1 MIESSA
7 KLETTVT
14 RSQGTSVN
22 LRWWMIGLVALAT
35 TINYI
40 DRQSISLLFPV
51 LSKPNELNLS
61 ALQYSRVATVLLLA
75 YMISQSVSGKF
86 YDRYGTRIGFTVS
99 IVIWSIAAMGHSLIA
114 GFYSFAAL
122 SFVLGFGEAGNWPG
136 AAKMVAEW
144 FPVRERAL
152 GLAIFNSG
160 AALGSVIAPPFI
172 IGLQLIVGWRVTF
185 LIAGALGFFWLAAWL
200 FFFWSPEKHPRI
212 SPEELTL
219 IKEGQPAKSADKTI
233 GTGKLL
239 RLRQV
244 WAIILARLLV
254 DPIWWLFVLWLPEYL
269 NKSRGLSVKQIGMF
283 AWAPYLAASTGSLF
297 GGWLAGRLIRIGFS
311 VNRARKTVI
320 ATAACLM
327 PAGLLAARAES
338 AIVALGYIAVVLF
351 GFQMWISNVQ
361 TLPSDFFADKTV
373 GSVAGFGG
381 TGAAI
386 GSMTLTLATGWIV
399 THFSYAP
406 VLMIAG
412 VLAPI
417 GTAVLFLLAGT
428 IQRVEVS

>member
-1 MIESSA
+1 MIAGVQPA
-7 KLETTVT
+7 KRERT
-14 RSQGTSVN
+14 N

-35 TINYI
+35 TINYV

-51 LSKPNELNLS
+51 LSKPSELNLS

-86 YDRYGTRIGFTVS
+86 YDRYGTRVGFTVS
-99 IVIWSIAAMGHSLIA
+99 IVIWSIAAMGHSLIT

-144 FPVRERAL
+144 FPARERAL
-152 GLAIFNSG
+152 GMAIFNSG
-160 AALGSVIAPPFI
+160 AALGSVIAPPLI
-172 IGLQLIVGWRVTF
+172 IGLQLVVGWRTTF
-185 LIAGALGFFWLAAWL
+185 VIAGSFGFVWLATWL
-200 FFFWSPEKHPRI
+200 FTFWTPEKHPRI
-212 SPEELTL
+212 SPEELAL
-219 IKEGQPAKSADKTI
+219 IQEGRAASSKAATI
-233 GTGKLL
+233 SVGRLL
-239 RLRQV
+239 RIRQV
-244 WAIILARLLV
+244 WAIILARLIV

-269 NKSRGLSVKQIGMF
+269 NKARGLSVKQIGMF
-283 AWAPYLAASTGSLF
+283 AWAPYLAASAGSLF
-297 GGWLAGRLIRIGFS
+297 GGWLAGRLIRGGVDLS
-311 VNRARKTVI
+311 RARKTVI
-320 ATAACLM
+320 AIAACLM

-338 AIVALGYIAVVLF
+338 AIAALGYIAIVLF

-361 TLPSDFFADKTV
+361 TLPSDFFSDRTV

-412 VLAPI
+412 ILAPVGTVLLFVLAGKI
-417 GTAVLFLLAGT
+417 R
-428 IQRVEVS
+428 RVEVQ

>member
-1 MIESSA
+1 MSVEVQS
-7 KLETTVT
+7 TTHVRT
-14 RSQGTSVN
+14 N

-35 TINYI
+35 TINYV

-86 YDRYGTRIGFTVS
+86 YDRYGTRVGFTVS
-99 IVIWSIAAMGHSLIA
+99 IVIWSIAAMGHSLIT

-144 FPVRERAL
+144 FPARERAL
-152 GLAIFNSG
+152 GMAIFNSG
-160 AALGSVIAPPFI
+160 AALGSVIAPPLI
-172 IGLQLIVGWRVTF
+172 IGLQLVVGWRVTF
-185 LIAGALGFFWLAAWL
+185 LAAGSLGFVWLAIWL
-200 FFFWSPEKHPRI
+200 LTYWTPEEHPRI
-212 SPEELTL
+212 SREELAL
-219 IKEGQPAKSADKTI
+219 IQEGRPAKTAAATI
-233 GTGKLL
+233 SVGRLL
-239 RLRQV
+239 RIRQV
-244 WAIILARLLV
+244 WAVILARFIV

-269 NKSRGLSVKQIGMF
+269 NKARGLSVKQIGMF
-283 AWAPYLAASTGSLF
+283 AWAPYLAASAGSLF
-297 GGWLAGRLIRIGFS
+297 GGWLAGRLIRGGLDVS
-311 VNRARKTVI
+311 RARKTVI
-320 ATAACLM
+320 GIAACLM

-338 AIVALGYIAVVLF
+338 AIAALGYIAIVLF

-412 VLAPI
+412 VLAPV
-417 GTAVLFLLAGT
+417 GTVVLFLMAGK
-428 IQRVEVS
+428 IRRVELQ